1 MDYRVDQNGYD
12 IFIEQEKN
20 SVKQQILEHY
30 IFLRKEKGITQ
41 QEIAERTGMKRT
53 NIARI
58 ESGKN
63 IPTIEVL
70 VKLAAALDM
79 ELKISLIDKN
89 EKVKESI
96 ND

>member
-1 MDYRVDQNGYD
+1 MDYRVDHKGYD
-12 IFIEQEKN
+12 FFIEQEKN
-20 SVKQQILEHY
+20 NVKQSIIDSY
-30 IFLRKEKGITQ
+30 ISLRKARGITQ

-58 ESGKN
+58 ESGKS

-79 ELKISLIDKN
+79 ELKVSLVGRN
-89 EKVKESI
+89 ENE
-96 ND
+96 